1 MKKLFLLLA
10 IVGLATCAG
19 ESVEAVKF
27 DNQSSYTISFVIL
40 FDSIKKT
47 LEPGQTT
54 VVNIAGGFQE
64 LKDLTIKDLTTTS
77 TAKVVVYKEERN
89 TVTFR
94 DVEPIEA
101 VKLDNQSSYAVTASY
116 VILSIQDSKTL
127 EPGKTAVVN
136 ITGGTKGFKSLTTTP
151 NGRVEYKA
159 EGNTITFSD
168 IAPINLEVWNALV
181 CDAIL
186 TAGIYMD
193 RMTVTTGAV
202 NKSNKIYTKT
212 PTFAAT
218 STVSSSAFPL
228 TVTYTYNAGRNTMY
242 VTIH

>member
-10 IVGLATCAG
+10 IAGLAACAG

-27 DNQSSYTISFVIL
+27 DNQSSYTVSFVIL

-54 VVNIAGGFQE
+54 AVNISGGFQG
-64 LKDLTIKDLTTTS
+64 LKDLTTTPT
-77 TAKVVVYKEERN
+77 TAKVQYKEERN

-101 VKLDNQSSYAVTASY
+101 VKLDNQSSYTVTAFY
-116 VILSIQDSKTL
+116 VILSVQDSKTL

-151 NGRVEYKA
+151 NVRAEYKA

-168 IAPINLEVWNALV
+168 IAPINLEVWNALDF
-181 CDAIL
+181 DATL

-193 RMTVTTGAV
+193 RMTVTKGGAV

-228 TVTYTYNAGRNTMY
+228 TVTYTYNAARNTMY